1 MCSLPH
7 GPVEKALV
15 AQAEGPEPWIGPRK
29 LESLAVPADLLAL
42 LASDSMGRLDTRDF
56 RLAVELV
63 ERAKTTS
70 DVLAIA
76 FQVRKL
82 FCYTWF

>member
-15 AQAEGPEPWIGPRK
+15 AQARGPEPWISPMK
-29 LESLAVPADLLAL
+29 LEPLAVPADLLAL

-63 ERAKTTS
+63 ERAKTKT

-76 FQVRKL
+76 FQVRNL
-82 FCYTWF
+82 YFQSV